1 MSEHLR
7 LYTHG
12 THCSQIAQMRSC
24 ESVSTELRNENS
36 QKMIDEILMRSL
48 LYQKKPAGKEEIK
61 IVRNFMPVEM
71 LRMLDGMFA
80 LTESFRAI

>member
-7 LYTHG
+7 LYTWHP
-12 THCSQIAQMRSC
+12 TAVKSLKMRSC
-24 ESVSTELRNENS
+24 ESVSTEVRNENS
-36 QKMIDEILMRSL
+36 QKMIDEILRRSV